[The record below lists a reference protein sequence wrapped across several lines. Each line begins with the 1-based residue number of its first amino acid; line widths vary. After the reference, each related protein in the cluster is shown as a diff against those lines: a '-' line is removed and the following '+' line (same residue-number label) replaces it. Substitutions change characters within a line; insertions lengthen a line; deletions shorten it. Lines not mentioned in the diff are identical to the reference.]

1 MAMTAE
7 EYRERRG
14 MGRSNRKSGEDCHL
28 FEYSLSFDCQGNIV
42 LQELSEDSLK
52 TWNLQH
58 FDHPTLDCL
67 QDLY

>member
-1 MAMTAE
+1 MTAE
-7 EYRERRG
+7 EYRERRW
-14 MGRSNRKSGEDCHL
+14 MGRSNRKSGEGCHL
-28 FEYSLSFDCQGNIV
+28 FEYSLSFDCQGNIS

-67 QDLY
+67 HDLY